1 MCIRDRS
8 TQSTWG
14 FFILRNHTK
23 ILRVTMKQGSDIFFH
38 SSSLDLKRLK
48 TCLSKLREV
57 FSENADL
64 APEAVQS
71 IPKLYEDLQDVVDGA
86 LKMKSGTLALLYG
99 IPGFGRKTAIN
110 QVLGAYEDKVV
121 QINADATIFNDEK
134 KIMAKIIYELR
145 KQEVI
150 DENLDIKVLEG
161 FKSFSSVDFDE
172 SMNCLVLVIDNFE
185 EFANVKRQNILY
197 SLLEWMQTSQ
207 VPLLIFGVLSNID
220 FMEKLEK
227 RVKSR
232 LSATAH
238 FLMSYNFDHLLQVL
252 QKRVHC
258 IKDQDGSKL
267 LEAFINHEGILEIL
281 RYHHKCQM
289 SLRWFIK
296 LYHLVFCCINE
307 EEFYTVLKS
316 SKKARE
322 DYCLTTFIQSLDCL
336 NPNYHV
342 QIAKELTLSE
352 NLVLLTVQRMIVQEK
367 TPLTLNTIKEDLATL
382 KKRSVSTLNFSD
394 DVLDQAFQNLLRLG
408 LLALE
413 KSESDKIENIECILL
428 IRIDDLTKM
437 IKERSAEVPS
447 ALVEWSTSIQI
458 GP

>member
-161 FKSFSSVDFDE
+161 FKSFSSVDFVRMNNCHHLLEEQWRDQDE

-267 LEAFINHEGILEIL
+267 L
-281 RYHHKCQM
+281 
-289 SLRWFIK
+289 
-296 LYHLVFCCINE
+296 V
-307 EEFYTVLKS
+307 
-316 SKKARE
+316 
-322 DYCLTTFIQSLDCL
+322 
-336 NPNYHV
+336 
-342 QIAKELTLSE
+342 
-352 NLVLLTVQRMIVQEK
+352 
-367 TPLTLNTIKEDLATL
+367 TIKKMDQ
-382 KKRSVSTLNFSD
+382 STFLVRKLS
-394 DVLDQAFQNLLRLG
+394 QIM
-408 LLALE
+408 
-413 KSESDKIENIECILL
+413 KESW
-428 IRIDDLTKM
+428 RF
-437 IKERSAEVPS
+437 
-447 ALVEWSTSIQI
+447 
-458 GP
+458 